1 MVAVAGPAFGPSSA
15 LQVITCIF
23 FFVPFHRT
31 CTVEKLVSQ
40 VLSSDAT
47 QFRFYFW
54 LFFRLVPE
62 EEHPLCQF
70 LARRFRAIYRFE
82 RIRMVTCGPSLSA
95 HGHGSGR
102 KVLHLF
108 QLEVHPFRQHGQ
120 LRHVFFRATRMAA
133 DEVRD
138 DLLAQPG
145 FPVNS
150 IEYVLKLPK

>member
-1 MVAVAGPAFGPSSA
+1 MVAVASPAFGPSSA

-40 VLSSDAT
+40 VRSSDAT

-62 EEHPLCQF
+62 EEHTLCQF
-70 LARRFRAIYRFE
+70 LARRYRAITRFE

-108 QLEVHPFRQHGQ
+108 QLEVHPFRQHAQ
-120 LRHVFFRATRMAA
+120 LRHDFFRATRMAA
-133 DEVRD
+133 ADVRD
-138 DLLAQPG
+138 DVLAQRGCPG
-145 FPVNS
+145 KAV
-150 IEYVLKLPK
+150 E

>member
-1 MVAVAGPAFGPSSA
+1 MLWPDRPSDRRLPPSHNMHF
-15 LQVITCIF
+15 LFCSISTGRV
-23 FFVPFHRT
+23 RSK
-31 CTVEKLVSQ
+31 KLVSQ

-82 RIRMVTCGPSLSA
+82 RIRMVACGPSLSA